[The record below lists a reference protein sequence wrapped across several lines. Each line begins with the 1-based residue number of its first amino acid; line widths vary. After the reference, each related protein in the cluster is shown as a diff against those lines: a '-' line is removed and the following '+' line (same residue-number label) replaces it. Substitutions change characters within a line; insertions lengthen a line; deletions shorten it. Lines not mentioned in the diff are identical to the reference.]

1 VKRAP
6 IYWILAAVVVAVGV
20 GLFLFLQQERTRPNI
35 VVIVIDTLRAD
46 HLPMY
51 GYPHATAPFLSEL
64 ARDGIVFERAYSTSS
79 WTAPAT
85 ASLFTSL
92 YPIQHGVVTGM
103 LAARRARQTDP
114 TITLNAIPDEAVT
127 LPEIMQRAGYRT
139 FGVADNLNICAAEG
153 FDQGFDAFQSYNYR
167 GAAEV
172 NAQVVGWKAEMLRPD
187 SPYFLY
193 LHYMDPH
200 KPYGQRQPWSAQ
212 LGATGTADI
221 SAFDSEIRHVD
232 EHIRELFETMGW
244 QEDTI
249 VLVTADH
256 GEEFGDHGEF
266 GHGHNLYNET
276 LQVPLL
282 VYPASALGTESRR
295 VREPVSLIDLLPTL
309 REIVRVRPIGHEE
322 GQSLL
327 GALRGESRSLEEGRE
342 IFAHLQRT
350 RLEYRNGEALV
361 SRAVISDTQKY
372 LLTLP
377 EVREELYDV
386 IDDPGETKDLFPI
399 HPYPAA
405 ELRRALE
412 EFEQTCDRLAG
423 VSRQIELDEEQL
435 EKLRSLGYV
444 N

>member
-1 VKRAP
+1 MKRGP
-6 IYWILAAVVVAVGV
+6 VLIVLATVAVALGV
-20 GLFLFLQQERTRPNI
+20 GLFFALREEQSRPNI

-46 HLPMY
+46 HLPLY

-64 ARDGIVFERAYSTSS
+64 AQDGIVCDRAYSTSS
-79 WTAPAT
+79 WTAP
-85 ASLFTSL
+85 
-92 YPIQHGVVTGM
+92 GM
-103 LAARRARQTDP
+103 LAAGRARQTDP

-127 LPEIMQRAGYRT
+127 LPEILQRAGYRT

-167 GAAEV
+167 GAAAV
-172 NAQVVGWKAEMLRPD
+172 NAQVVDWTTEILQPE

-193 LHYMDPH
+193 VHYMDPH
-200 KPYGQRQPWSAQ
+200 KPYGHRQPWSSQ

-221 SAFDSEIRHVD
+221 SAYDSEIRHVD
-232 EHIRELFETMGW
+232 EHIRTLFETMGW
-244 QEDTI
+244 KDNTI
-249 VLVTADH
+249 VVVTSDH

-266 GHGHNLYNET
+266 GHGHNLYDET

-282 VYPASALGTESRR
+282 VYPASALGRNGGR
-295 VREPVSLIDLLPTL
+295 VRESVSLIDLLPTL
-309 REIVRVRPIGHEE
+309 REIAGARPAEHEE
-322 GQSLL
+322 GLSLL
-327 GALRGESRSLEEGRE
+327 GALRGESRSLEERGE

-350 RLEYRNGEALV
+350 RLEYRNGEELV
-361 SRAVISDTQKY
+361 SRAAISGTRKY

-377 EVREELYDV
+377 EVREELYDL
-386 IDDPGETKDLFPI
+386 IDDPGETRNLFSA
-399 HPYPAA
+399 HPGPAS

-412 EFEQTCDRLAG
+412 NFEQTCERYPG
-423 VSRQIELDEEQL
+423 VSKQIQLDQEQL